1 MQKTLI
7 LLLILVLIGS
17 VSSGE
22 KVRDGGNARIT
33 KEQKPAAQEK
43 TLSEIPEYQKEVGKY
58 LEGAA
63 QYCKKLKQAAF
74 HCWCKEK
81 VVETHSKINLS
92 SRYAVSDISSYE
104 NRANTKNIMRRNAS
118 SARNNFRKKVI
129 KYAFDYQM
137 INKGGEIKEQRK
149 LLSKSSPELKI
160 RKDRANWVIYTF
172 LMEKVIFGP
181 VTLLLKEQQEKL
193 KFELVRFEKHKG
205 RSFAVIKAVPKTI
218 EDVPF
223 VYGEV
228 WIDTGDYSVLR
239 IRLDP
244 PSIQGYE
251 KLTGNA
257 KRLKTRLFLDCV
269 LEYDT
274 IHQGIRFPIQ
284 VTISE
289 KYKGGP
295 VLNRVIGGKT
305 WERINKIIFYKD
317 YRFFDVDASEEEAN
331 FEKTKK

>member
-1 MQKTLI
+1 MQKF
-7 LLLILVLIGS
+7 LLLILILALIS
-17 VSSGE
+17 PVSPGE
-22 KVRDGGNARIT
+22 KAEDGKVARIT

-43 TLSEIPEYQKEVGKY
+43 TLSEVPEYQKEIDKY

-74 HCWCKEK
+74 HCWCKER
-81 VVETHSKINLS
+81 VIETLSKINLS
-92 SRYAVSDISSYE
+92 SGYNVSDISSHD
-104 NRANTKNIMRRNAS
+104 NRANTQNIMRRNAS
-118 SARNNFRKKVI
+118 STRNNFWKKVI
-129 KYAFDYQM
+129 KYEFDYQL
-137 INKGGEIKEQRK
+137 ISKGGEIKEQRK

-160 RKDRANWVIYTF
+160 RNDRVNWVIYTF
-172 LMEKVIFGP
+172 LMEMAIFGP
-181 VTLLLKEQQEKL
+181 VTLLSKEQQEKL

-205 RSFAVIKAVPKTI
+205 RRFAVIKAVPKTI
-218 EDVPF
+218 EDVSF
-223 VYGEV
+223 IYGEV
-228 WIDTGDYSVLR
+228 WIDTEDYSVLKL
-239 IRLDP
+239 RLDP
-244 PSIQGYE
+244 RSIQGYE

-269 LEYDT
+269 LDYDT
-274 IHQGIRFPIQ
+274 IHRGIRFPTQ
-284 VTISE
+284 VIISE

-305 WERINKIIFYKD
+305 WERTNKTIAYKD